1 MALLALWKANVCS
14 MTYTESVA
22 IDAVAPFSLDLS
34 AHIFREGNPKVRSY
48 KDGCFSQVID
58 VEGKLVL
65 AKLCANGPED
75 KPELMLHLHAND
87 KLSADQA
94 KKAEQVISYIF
105 SLNLPLNAF
114 YEKAKADPIMTQIT
128 QKLYGFK
135 FPTTPTVF
143 EALVDAIVEQQISI
157 KVARAIEDRLAQK
170 LGQAL
175 TVNGE
180 TFFAFPTPQL
190 LAEAGAD
197 AIRQVGLSQR
207 KADYIYGAAKLIVD
221 GKLDLEHLKN
231 HKSPEQIIAELDEI
245 KGIGVWTAELTMLRG
260 MQRLDAL
267 PADDFGIRRVISR
280 YYCGGKPINAVQA
293 RQIAQGWGDWK
304 GLAGFYLIIAEALNI
319 TL

>member
-1 MALLALWKANVCS
+1 
-14 MTYTESVA
+14 MTYTETLTIGV
-22 IDAVAPFSLDLS
+22 VAPFSLDLS
-34 AHIFREGNPKVRSY
+34 AQIFMEGDQKVRSY
-48 KDGCFSQVID
+48 KGGCFSQVVNAD
-58 VEGKLVL
+58 GKLVL
-65 AKLCANGPED
+65 AKLCSRGPLD
-75 KPELMLHLHAND
+75 KPELTLELHAND
-87 KLSADQA
+87 NLSANEA
-94 KKAEQVISYIF
+94 KRAEKVISYIF

-114 YEKAKADPIMTQIT
+114 YELVKADPIMTQIT

-157 KVARAIEDRLAQK
+157 KVARAIEDRLALK
-170 LGQAL
+170 FGEPL

-180 TFFAFPTPQL
+180 AFFAFPTPQL
-190 LAEAGAD
+190 LAKAGAD

-207 KADYIYGAAKLIVD
+207 KADYIYGAAQLIVE

-231 HKSPEQIIAELDEI
+231 HKSPEQIIVELDEI

-280 YYCGGKPINAVQA
+280 YYCGGKPINASEA
-293 RQIAQGWGDWK
+293 RQIAEGWGDWK
-304 GLAGFYLIIAEALNI
+304 GLAAFYLIIAEALNI